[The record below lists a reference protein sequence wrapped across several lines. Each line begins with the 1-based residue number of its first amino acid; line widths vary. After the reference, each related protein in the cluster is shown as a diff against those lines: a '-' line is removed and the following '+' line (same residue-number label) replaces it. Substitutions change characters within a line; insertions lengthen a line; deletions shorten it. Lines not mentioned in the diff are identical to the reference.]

1 MQETKLSKDQLK
13 SEFAWINLLSTKWL
27 FLSYPPFLIESVTV
41 LKEAFTAFDNEK
53 KGAISLDI
61 IGTILEMLGH
71 AVEEEE
77 LDDIIDE

>member
-1 MQETKLSKDQLK
+1 LRVLNELELK
-13 SEFAWINLLSTKWL
+13 FVELQF
-27 FLSYPPFLIESVTV
+27 PV